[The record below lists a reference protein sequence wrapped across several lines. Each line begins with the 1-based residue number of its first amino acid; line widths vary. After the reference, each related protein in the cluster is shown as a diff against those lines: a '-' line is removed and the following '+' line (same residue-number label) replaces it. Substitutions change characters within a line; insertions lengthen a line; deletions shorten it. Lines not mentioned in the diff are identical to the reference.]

1 MSCCGQRRASWSGLL
16 PSRPAAT
23 RESGSPGTPAPMRM
37 MFEYIGSG
45 GSFTVESSR
54 SGKRYRFEQ
63 TGARLE
69 VDPRDRPLL
78 AGLRQLRA
86 VE

>member
-1 MSCCGQRRASWSGLL
+1 
-16 PSRPAAT
+16 
-23 RESGSPGTPAPMRM
+23 M